1 MLCKRTTKKKN
12 PASKEASQ
20 KSLSHADF
28 LRVQRCIFPIRDKLQ
43 KLRHLCGQLWN
54 QDVAQV
60 SLLVVQTDVGGLKCR
75 KTSSNLLEPAV
86 FVELH
91 EAIQ

>member
-60 SLLVVQTDVGGLKCR
+60 SLLVIQTDVGGAKVSENQLKL
-75 KTSSNLLEPAV
+75 T
-86 FVELH
+86 
-91 EAIQ
+91 